1 MSTFKK
7 RKRFMNSTNNMKVFS
22 TIIYDVVDTIELY
35 YKFHSSLKDK
45 YCKKILYLVQFK
57 IILKKL
63 AKRIKIIYQKNNQS
77 STEI

>member
-22 TIIYDVVDTIELY
+22 TIIYVVDTIELY

-45 YCKKILYLVQFK
+45 YCKKILYLV
-57 IILKKL
+57 
-63 AKRIKIIYQKNNQS
+63 
-77 STEI
+77 

>member
-7 RKRFMNSTNNMKVFS
+7 RKRFMNSTNNMKVYS

-45 YCKKILYLVQFK
+45 YCKKILYLV
-57 IILKKL
+57 
-63 AKRIKIIYQKNNQS
+63 
-77 STEI
+77 